1 MGPKVGLGLTPNM
14 MRQASRRFLKEE
26 LYMSEKKETEKK
38 SFKASQTAVRNK
50 RQELEELS
58 ENLLNDSEQLDD
70 EVESDEEA
78 APKDNGEDGSCEE
91 GDEVEEEDGEEDG
104 EEDEEET
111 NCADEE
117 TVNKEDEEKAISKED
132 KEKVKPS
139 TTAKDNKEPKKS
151 EPVTIKPV
159 SKFEVDDDWSDD
171 LPKDVPMK

>member
-1 MGPKVGLGLTPNM
+1 MSKGVYPLKLKLPKVGLGLTPNM

-91 GDEVEEEDGEEDG
+91 GDEVEEEDGEEDEG
-104 EEDEEET
+104 EDEEKDEGEDEGEDEEET

-132 KEKVKPS
+132 KEKAKPS
-139 TTAKDNKEPKKS
+139 TTAKDNKEVS
-151 EPVTIKPV
+151 VT
-159 SKFEVDDDWSDD
+159 
-171 LPKDVPMK
+171 

>member
-91 GDEVEEEDGEEDG
+91 GDEVEEEDGEED
-104 EEDEEET
+104 
-111 NCADEE
+111 
-117 TVNKEDEEKAISKED
+117 EEKAISKED
-132 KEKVKPS
+132 KEKAKPS